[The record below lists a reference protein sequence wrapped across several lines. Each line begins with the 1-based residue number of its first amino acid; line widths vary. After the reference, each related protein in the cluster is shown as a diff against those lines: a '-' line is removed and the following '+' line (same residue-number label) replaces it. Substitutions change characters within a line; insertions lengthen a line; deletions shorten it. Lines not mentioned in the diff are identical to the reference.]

1 MHFSAPIPILRS
13 FSEDKMREFYLGFL
27 GFSVDWEHRFGD
39 NFPLYVQISRSGMV
53 LHLSEHFGDATPGA
67 TIFQRVH
74 GIEALQAE
82 LAAKDYRYAKP
93 GLQTMDWGIEM
104 QVGDPFGNRLRFCEQ
119 RSTKPEHL
127 ESAIPGAPEP
137 GLYRH
142 TDGGYYEVVGMGRD
156 SRDAEPVVL
165 YDHVWPFE
173 AGRWT
178 RPLPE
183 WASRFTPVQAE
194 ELARVKAGDRAA
206 LQATISAARQA
217 RKGAASRGA
226 A

>member
-1 MHFSAPIPILRS
+1 MHLLPPIPILRS

-53 LHLSEHFGDATPGA
+53 LHLSEHHGDATPGA
-67 TIFQRVH
+67 VIFQRVQ

-93 GLQTMDWGIEM
+93 GLQTVDWGIEM
-104 QVGDPFGNRLRFCEQ
+104 QVTDPFGNRLRFCEQ
-119 RSTKPEHL
+119 RSTKPEHQ
-127 ESAIPGAPEP
+127 EPAFTGAPEP

-156 SRDAEPVVL
+156 SRDAQPVVL

-183 WASRFTPVQAE
+183 WASRFMPVQAE
-194 ELARVKAGDRAA
+194 ELARAKAGDRAA
-206 LQATISAARQA
+206 LQATISAARTA
-217 RKGAASRGA
+217 RKGAAA
-226 A
+226 